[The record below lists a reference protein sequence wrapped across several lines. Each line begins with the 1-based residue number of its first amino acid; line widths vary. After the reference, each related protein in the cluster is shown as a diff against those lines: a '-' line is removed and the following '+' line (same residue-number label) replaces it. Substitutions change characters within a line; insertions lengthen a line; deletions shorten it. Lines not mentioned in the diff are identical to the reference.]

1 MEYVGELID
10 SEECKQRIRHANEN
24 HVTNFYMLTL
34 TKVPSFHVP
43 SWSVVSRNLSAVL
56 NVNLLC
62 LSGPCDRC
70 WTQRESVTLYEPQL
84 QSEL

>member
-34 TKVPSFHVP
+34 TKVPLLHVCHIIMIIII
-43 SWSVVSRNLSAVL
+43 SAVL
-56 NVNLLC
+56 KSTLLC
-62 LSGPCDRC
+62 FSGPCD
-70 WTQRESVTLYEPQL
+70 
-84 QSEL
+84 

>member
-34 TKVPSFHVP
+34 TKVPLLHVYF
-43 SWSVVSRNLSAVL
+43 VYVKL
-56 NVNLLC
+56 
-62 LSGPCDRC
+62 
-70 WTQRESVTLYEPQL
+70 
-84 QSEL
+84 

>member
-34 TKVPSFHVP
+34 TKVPLFHVRFVHARLYWYL
-43 SWSVVSRNLSAVL
+43 SCIKANLPVL
-56 NVNLLC
+56 LRTV
-62 LSGPCDRC
+62 
-70 WTQRESVTLYEPQL
+70 
-84 QSEL
+84 